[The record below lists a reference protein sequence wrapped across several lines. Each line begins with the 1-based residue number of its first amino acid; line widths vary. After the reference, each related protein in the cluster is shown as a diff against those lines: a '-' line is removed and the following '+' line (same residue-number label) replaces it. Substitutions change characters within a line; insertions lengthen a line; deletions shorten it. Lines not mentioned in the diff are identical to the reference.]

1 MKELRW
7 REKRHDAV
15 SESGER
21 AQFHAS
27 RGDVATLAIGALGVV
42 FGDIG
47 TSPHYAID
55 QIFFGSA
62 DIGRTPEN
70 ILGAITLAIWTIT
83 VVVAIK
89 YALLLSLH

>member
-1 MKELRW
+1 MKRIRFDLMSSGFSGMKELRW

-47 TSPHYAID
+47 TSPLYAID

-62 DIGRTPEN
+62 DIAPQTRHFP
-70 ILGAITLAIWTIT
+70 
-83 VVVAIK
+83 
-89 YALLLSLH
+89 LH